1 MMLKRLKGQTSRIL
15 ASVLTVVMIFALIPA
30 GTSTTAF
37 ATTPEHPAS
46 LTIKVS
52 DTEGVVAGAEVKIIS
67 ESEVFS
73 KAETTDATG
82 VVAINGAELEAYL
95 GENEENFMIS
105 ITKEGYKAKNETIT
119 LNKSKSTE
127 SFDYEIEK
135 LLPIEGISVSPYV
148 GKYDETKHDAV
159 SVTGTQ
165 KEDSI
170 TYSTDGGESFAS
182 EMPTV
187 ENPGD
192 SVKVIVKVE
201 RVDCLT
207 FTSNEVTAS
216 VSKGEITGVTV
227 TPYAGKTYDGAT
239 HDAVIVEGTKE
250 GDTITYS
257 TDGANYSATVPT
269 IEIPSS
275 LTVHIKVDRNEKYE
289 VYNQSVEA
297 SVINATIQGVVIS
310 PYVGVYDGAEHPA
323 VTVAGTKE
331 GDIITYSTDGLNYTD
346 KVPTI
351 QNVGA
356 KDVHVKVQR
365 EYHDDL
371 PTPPAELKVTA
382 TVSQAEIKG
391 VTATGYSAKYD
402 RKDHDAVT
410 SVTGTIE
417 GDIITYSKKENGP
430 YEKKSPTV
438 KQVRDS
444 GTYYVKIHRND
455 NYEDLII
462 PVTVSITRNNQQT
475 IEFGA
480 TADITYNAKNTF
492 QYQIVEKSAEDS
504 EGKITYSFIGGT
516 AKATVDANDG
526 TVTYTS
532 TGTVKVKAT
541 IAACDNYEA
550 ASVEYEVTI
559 KYIDTPDFSVTSP
572 AYTDNKSMKWYKADV
587 VISAAGW
594 TVIEGTNAVDAK
606 DWAESITKTDEKK
619 YDFNVS
625 FKDESGNITA
635 LVPIE
640 FAIDKTSPKIEYV
653 TFKDSTPEDSTPLE
667 KVISI
672 LSFGLFSHKE
682 VKITVAAND
691 EAETNGSP
699 NSGIKSIR
707 LFKYPVS
714 GECEEVPLDLDK
726 TDTFTIEPEFE
737 GTIKFLVED
746 NVGNTLGEQ
755 LVTKSNSNMEDQN
768 GYVMLEKV
776 PPEVSDL
783 IVEQLEGVRQQ
794 EGKKI
799 YSGDVEIKFS
809 AQDTGAGLY
818 SVAVK
823 LNKNDYPKL
832 NELTPV
838 TFVKQDRGKHEYTL
852 STAGIEPDEDGKYQ
866 FVVTVTDNAGN
877 VTEKSL
883 AIEKDQTS
891 PTITGFDFS
900 LPSYNPAQPV
910 KVENC
915 VSVEDY
921 GYYFKEKVTVTIS
934 AEDNKEADA
943 CEMIS
948 GVKSITVVLRD
959 KDENYYTVNAEG
971 AIVRISSENEAVAHE
986 ATDGKYTFVV
996 DKDFKGQIYA
1006 FATDMVGNTPVNS
1019 TFDFTKA
1026 GVVKKGNIL
1035 AGYQYPNGAILESP
1049 AKHKATSSIE
1059 IQAPEKTATQNEAYA
1074 YAYDGSAQKDAT
1086 MSYDDTQKVP
1096 LYNSNPTFNL
1106 SVKDEYSG
1114 IREVKVTVI
1123 EKGVSA
1129 VKTVLTI
1136 GNDGE
1141 LSSAED
1147 MKWTIAKEANLVTS
1161 ATGAVEVV
1169 GNSNNM
1175 VILVELTDRAGNRS
1189 YDYYTFGI
1197 DTTRPRIV
1205 VDYDNKNPDGTNK
1218 DFFNADRKATIQI
1231 FERNFDKND
1240 VVYNIQNT
1248 DGVIPTLGEW
1258 KEYPDEENP
1267 DNTCHTA
1274 EILYHADG
1282 DYTFDISYA
1291 DLAKNKAEKFAQ
1303 HKFTIDQTL
1312 PTVSVAYDNMSSLNG
1327 NYYKADR
1334 IATITIVE
1342 HNFDAARVN
1351 IIGTATDNGVTVAF
1365 PAASVWSDNG
1375 DTHTATI
1382 RYTSDAKYRFDIE
1395 FKDKAGNSIADY
1407 TPEEFYVDKTAPT
1420 LEISGVADKS
1430 ANKGTVAPVITFTDT
1445 NYDGNAISYT
1455 LTGVNNGKVNYS
1467 FNISDVTNGQKIT
1480 FADFERVQKVDDIYT
1495 LTATITDM
1503 AGNETTK
1510 SITFSAN
1517 RFGSVYDLAAL
1528 GGINGKYLQN
1538 EEDVVFTET
1547 NVDSLKKGE
1556 TKLKLSKNGTPK
1568 DLVEGTDY
1576 TVTETG
1582 GNGKW
1587 SQYKYTVNKSLFAD
1601 DGRYSISVYS
1611 VDAAG
1616 NINENI
1622 DEAKKAEISFGIDK
1636 TKPVIVPIDFE
1647 NGTQYPVELKTVSLE
1662 IKDNLVLEGV
1672 KIYLNGAEVKYSNE
1686 GETYTFDVP
1695 EKNEKQNVKIVA
1707 VDAAGNE
1714 FELLVENFLVS
1725 TNLFV
1730 RWFNNTPLFVG
1741 SIAGIVLLCGV
1752 IALLVMFKRK
1762 KAGK

>member
-30 GTSTTAF
+30 GASTTAF

-52 DTEGVVAGAEVKIIS
+52 DAEGTVAGAEVKIIS
-67 ESEVFS
+67 ESEEFS

-95 GENEENFMIS
+95 GEKEETFTIS

-119 LNKSKSTE
+119 LSKSKTTE
-127 SFDYEIEK
+127 SFEYKIEK

-148 GKYDETKHDAV
+148 GKYDEAKHDAV
-159 SVTGTQ
+159 TVTGTQ

-170 TYSTDGGESFAS
+170 TYSTDGGESFAP

-207 FTSNEVTAS
+207 FTSDEVTAS

-239 HDAVIVEGTKE
+239 HDAVIVEGTKA

-269 IEIPSS
+269 IKIPSS
-275 LTVHIKVDRNEKYE
+275 LTVHIKVVRNEKYE
-289 VYNQSVEA
+289 VYNQNVEA

-351 QNVGA
+351 QNVGS

-365 EYHDDL
+365 EYYDDL

-402 RKDHDAVT
+402 GKDHDAVT

-430 YEKKSPTV
+430 YEKTNPTV
-438 KQVRDS
+438 KRVRDS

-462 PVTVSITRNNQQT
+462 PVTVSITKNNQQT
-475 IEFGA
+475 IEFGK

-492 QYQIVEKSAEDS
+492 QYQIVEKSAKDS
-504 EGKITYSFIGGT
+504 EGKITYSFIRGT
-516 AKATVDANDG
+516 AEATVDADDG

-532 TGTVKVKAT
+532 AGTVKVRAT

-550 ASVEYEVTI
+550 ASTEYEVTI
-559 KYIDTPDFSVTSP
+559 KYIDTPVFSVISP
-572 AYTDNKSMKWYKADV
+572 NYTDNKSLKWYNADV

-606 DWAESITKTDEKK
+606 DWAESITKTDENK

-625 FKDESGNITA
+625 FKDENGNITA

-640 FAIDKTSPKIEYV
+640 FAIDKTSPKIKYV
-653 TFKDSTPEDSTPLE
+653 TFEDSTPLE

-672 LSFGLFSHKE
+672 LSFGLFSRKE
-682 VKITVAAND
+682 VKINVAAGD

-714 GECEEVPLDLDK
+714 GGREEVPLDLDK
-726 TDTFTIEPEFE
+726 TDTFTIKPEFE
-737 GTIKFLVED
+737 GTIKVLVED

-755 LVTKSNSNMEDQN
+755 LVTESNSNMKDQN
-768 GYVMLEKV
+768 GYVMLEKD
-776 PPEVSDL
+776 PPNVSDFF
-783 IVEQLEGVRQQ
+783 VKPLEGVRKQD
-794 EGKKI
+794 GTNS
-799 YSGDVEIKFS
+799 YSGDVEIQFS

-818 SVAVK
+818 AVSVK
-823 LNKNDYPKL
+823 LNEGDYPKL
-832 NELTPV
+832 NELTLV
-838 TFVKQDRGKHEYTL
+838 TFAQQDRKEHNYTL
-852 STAGIEPDEDGKYQ
+852 STAGIKPDKEGKYN
-866 FVVTVTDNAGN
+866 FTVTVTDNAGN

-883 AIEKDQTS
+883 VIEKDQTS

-910 KVENC
+910 KVEKC

-934 AEDNKEADA
+934 AKDNKEADA
-943 CEMIS
+943 HEMIS
-948 GVKSITVVLRD
+948 GVKSITVVLHD
-959 KDENYYTVNAEG
+959 KDGEYYTVNAEN
-971 AIVRISSENEAVAHE
+971 AIVKITSENEAVAHE
-986 ATDGKYTFVV
+986 ATDGKFAFDV

-1019 TFDFTKA
+1019 AFDFTKD
-1026 GVVKKGNIL
+1026 GVVKEGNIL

-1049 AKHKATSSIE
+1049 AKHEATSSIE
-1059 IQAPEKTATQNEAYA
+1059 IKAPEKTATQNEVYA
-1074 YAYDGSAQKDAT
+1074 YAYNGSAQKDAA

-1096 LYNSNPTFNL
+1096 LYNSNPTFKI

-1114 IREVKVTVI
+1114 IRDVKVTVI

-1136 GNDGE
+1136 ENDG
-1141 LSSAED
+1141 STED
-1147 MKWTIAKEANLVTS
+1147 MEWTIAKEAKSNLVTS
-1161 ATGAVEVV
+1161 ATRDVEVV

-1197 DTTRPRIV
+1197 DTTHPRIEV
-1205 VDYDNKNPDGTNK
+1205 TYEDKNTPDETYKN
-1218 DFFNADRKATIQI
+1218 FFNADRKATIRI
-1231 FERNFDKND
+1231 TERNFDKND
-1240 VVYNIQNT
+1240 FVYNIQNT
-1248 DGVIPTLGEW
+1248 DGVIPVLGDWSEH
-1258 KEYPDEENP
+1258 KNTENP
-1267 DNTCHTA
+1267 DKTYYTA

-1282 DYTFDISYA
+1282 DYTFDIISYA
-1291 DLAKNKAEKFAQ
+1291 DLAKNKAEDFPQ

-1351 IIGTATDNGVTVAF
+1351 IIGTATDNGATVAF
-1365 PAASVWSDNG
+1365 PTASAWSDNG

-1467 FNISDVTNGQKIT
+1467 FNISDVTNGQKVT

-1495 LTATITDM
+1495 LSATITDM

-1568 DLVEGTDY
+1568 ELVEGTDY

-1741 SIAGIVLLCGV
+1741 SIAGVVILCGV
-1752 IALLVMFKRK
+1752 IVLLVMFKRK
-1762 KAGK
+1762 KTDK